1 MEPSINADL
10 TSSVRPPEDLTSS
23 QMTDIGW
30 FSDGDGVPDG
40 VDNCI
45 GSDQRKTVIVD
56 GCNSRAGN
64 DLQANGCTVADD
76 VNECEIRFARKPL
89 QQLACVTKETQ
100 RLRKARI
107 ITPKEEAGI
116 LVCTV
121 LTLGH

>member
-1 MEPSINADL
+1 
-10 TSSVRPPEDLTSS
+10 
-23 QMTDIGW
+23 MTDIGW

-45 GSDQRKTVIVD
+45 GSDQRKQVIVD
-56 GCNSRAGN
+56 GCNSKAGN

-76 VNECEIRFARKPL
+76 VNQCEITFARKPL
-89 QQLACVTKETQ
+89 QQLACVAKQTE

-107 ITPKEEAGI
+107 ITSKEEAGI